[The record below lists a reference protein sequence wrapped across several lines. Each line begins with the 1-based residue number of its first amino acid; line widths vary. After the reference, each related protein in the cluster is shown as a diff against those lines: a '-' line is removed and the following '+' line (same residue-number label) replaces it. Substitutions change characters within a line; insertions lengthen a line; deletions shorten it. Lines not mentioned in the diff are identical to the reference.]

1 MLNKKTAAPENRQR
15 WRWYRVGA
23 PEEDLSGSVLLRSST
38 RVGAPEEQGSV
49 LLRTWLLRGRV
60 GDSQEPPSPTF
71 LAARLCIPMSLYAHL
86 RHSLGFATARASI
99 KLFQM
104 HVVDNVILAS
114 ETMTGGTHPT
124 SRRPDPYSIAD
135 WRETSALRTLPDTSK

>member
-1 MLNKKTAAPENRQR
+1 M
-15 WRWYRVGA
+15 GA
-23 PEEDLSGSVLLRSST
+23 PEEPGSVLLRS
-38 RVGAPEEQGSV
+38 
-49 LLRTWLLRGRV
+49 WLLRSRV
-60 GDSQEPPSPTF
+60 GDSQKRPSPTY

-104 HVVDNVILAS
+104 QVVDNVSLAS
-114 ETMTGGTHPT
+114 ETITGGTHPT

-135 WRETSALRTLPDTSK
+135 WLENSARRTLPDTLK